1 MRKYVAST
9 TFRKTGAGARPAR
22 LGPKMPL
29 VSTVLIIGAGDLGE
43 RFAAGLAAVG
53 AVRRLVL
60 VSRTGAAEAAAM
72 LASAH
77 DVVVEPVACDA
88 SRPGDVADLLTRI
101 APDLVVQSAAGRGP
115 WALAGRDDE
124 AARAVAAAGFAL
136 RLPYQLPVPL
146 AVMRAVRD
154 TGYAGPVANVSLPD
168 VTGPVLARL
177 GLAPAIGLGNVSMIL
192 LRARAALRA
201 AASDA
206 ALPLVRVLAQHSQ
219 LSAVMQARE
228 PADPASRPRIW
239 VGERPADGLAYQAPA
254 LAPSIRYNYVTAASA
269 LPVLRAL
276 LPGAAPLRWSAPS
289 PGGLPGG
296 YPVRIDGGAV
306 LLDLPPGLS
315 RDEAVA
321 FNERMAHGDGVARI
335 DGDGTVNFT
344 AACRDA
350 VAALDP
356 GLAEPLSPGDL
367 AARAALLDAALA

>member
-1 MRKYVAST
+1 
-9 TFRKTGAGARPAR
+9 
-22 LGPKMPL
+22 MPL
-29 VSTVLIIGAGDLGE
+29 VNTVLIIGAGDLGE
-43 RFAAGLAAVG
+43 RFAAGLAAAG

-77 DVVVEPVACDA
+77 DVVVEAVACDA
-88 SRPGDVADLLTRI
+88 SRPGDVAGLLTRI

-115 WALAGRDDE
+115 WALAGRDDA
-124 AARAVAAAGFAL
+124 AARAVGAAGFAL

-154 TGYAGPVANVSLPD
+154 TGYTGPVANVSLPD
-168 VTGPVLARL
+168 VTGPILARV
-177 GLAPAIGLGNVSMIL
+177 GLAPVIGLGNVSMIL

-201 AASDA
+201 AAPDA
-206 ALPLVRVLAQHSQ
+206 GIPLVRVLAQHSQ

-228 PADPASRPRIW
+228 PAGPASRPRIW
-239 VGERPADGLAYQAPA
+239 VGEPGRPADGLAYQAPA
-254 LAPSIRYNYVTAASA
+254 LAPSIRHNYVTAASA

-276 LPGAAPLRWSAPS
+276 LPGAEPLRWSAPS

-306 LLDLPPGLS
+306 SLDLPAGLS
-315 RDEAVA
+315 RDEAIA
-321 FNERMAHGDGVARI
+321 FNERMAHADGVARI
-335 DGDGTVNFT
+335 DEDGTVHFT

-356 GLAEPLSPGDL
+356 SLADPLPPGDL
-367 AARAALLDAALA
+367 AARAARLDAALA